1 MDPQGHPAE
10 VPAQLFRDSFRA
22 LQIEMRANALSK
34 QIRDFAG
41 EGSKRFKEWLNDI
54 DRIGQALDA
63 YDERYFTLAF
73 QTLKNNAGS
82 FFARYRRNN
91 PLDTWAETR
100 EALIEQYSREGD
112 TQVASQKLRRLQ
124 QKSDETVQNFGE
136 RIPCTGIR
144 GIRCKFA
151 TASCAGDAR

>member
-41 EGSKRFKEWLNDI
+41 EGSKRFKWLNDI
-54 DRIGQALDA
+54 DRIGKALDA
-63 YDERYFTLAF
+63 DDERYFTLAF

-91 PLDTWAETR
+91 PLDTWAKTHQ
-100 EALIEQYSREGD
+100 ALIEQYSEEGD

-124 QKSDETVQNFGE
+124 HKSDETVQNFGE

-151 TASCAGDAR
+151 TASCAGDAH